1 MTAIVLRGDARQ
13 LPLPDAS
20 VDLIV
25 TSPPYWALRSYT
37 DGGRHYAGQIGD
49 EPTPQEYIDNL
60 LTCTAEW
67 TRVLKPEGSIFVV
80 LGDKYSDRADGGP
93 SSARTYREDRA
104 EALPPGRSSTAAA
117 PRRSRLLLP
126 ERYRIAC
133 VDRLGLIVRAVI
145 IWHKPTAMPESV
157 TNRVRT
163 VHEDVVH
170 LVKQERYFA
179 ALDEIR
185 EPLRAPRRK
194 AGAKAFGARNTCLTR
209 TATGDYEGQNP
220 RGAVPGSV
228 WEIATQPLRV
238 PEHLGVDH
246 FAVFPPAL
254 VRRIVLGWSPAG
266 GTVLDPFG
274 GTGTTA
280 LVADVL
286 GRRGVTVDRSA
297 DYCRIAAWR
306 TTDRGERA
314 RALGLPKPPPEPE
327 GMSALFDLEAS
338 WQSPTRA
345 WAFARSAR

>member
-1 MTAIVLRGDARQ
+1 VSAVVIRGDARA

-25 TSPPYWALRSYT
+25 TSPPYWSLRSYT
-37 DGGRHYAGQIGD
+37 DGGEHYDGQIGD
-49 EPTPQEYIDNL
+49 ESTPGEYIDAL
-60 LTCTAEW
+60 IDCTREW
-67 TRVLKPEGSIFVV
+67 VRVLKPEGSIFVV

-93 SSARTYREDRA
+93 SSA
-104 EALPPGRSSTAAA
+104 

-133 VDRLGLIVRAVI
+133 VDRLGLTVRAVI
-145 IWHKPTAMPESV
+145 VWHKPTAMPEYV
-157 TNRVRT
+157 TSRVRT

-194 AGAKAFGARNTCLTR
+194 AGAKAFGARNTCLPR

-246 FAVFPPAL
+246 FAAFPPAL
-254 VRRIVLGWSPAG
+254 VRRIVLGWSPEG
-266 GTVLDPFG
+266 GLVVDPFG
-274 GTGTTA
+274 GSGTTA
-280 LVADVL
+280 LVADVH
-286 GRRGVTVDRSA
+286 GRRGVSVDRSA
-297 DYCRIAAWR
+297 DYCRIARWR
-306 TTDRGERA
+306 VSDPRERA
-314 RALGLPKPPPEPE
+314 RALGVAPPPVVADEQ
-327 GMSALFDLEAS
+327 GALFDDSEVAS
-338 WQSPTRA
+338 
-345 WAFARSAR
+345 